1 MPSFRKLDVRVTTLD
16 GDLKNRGGGKKP
28 RDHRDQQ
35 KDYTHKL
42 EEYGVH
48 GYTKGNAP
56 SCIAFIES
64 VTDMV
69 FRITIKP
76 ELPFDEAFRDDSVA
90 STEHVKHEEDI
101 KREEE
106 YDQDMISLRTGQ
118 PMRPAARKARDTWRA
133 EHEAM
138 RNLMPGYD
146 RHGRYIGRKGKDY
159 GGPSATYLASRR
171 DHGLD
176 AASNHPTSDPG
187 YYGGNEDDHMEED
200 RPNIKHESN
209 PARDPYF
216 KQERT
221 DEDDAD
227 FTYDVNEP
235 TPSPRGSS
243 SPAAPAPKAKWHLL
257 ASLYLDGRK
266 VPERQTMI
274 YLDRSHEE
282 FKLDTDGEI
291 TMRSRWVKNRDGT
304 ISSMAWVFA
313 DVGVETMLDKLF
325 ISAADAAANTNDE
338 DDIASA
344 LETAAL
350 DQREEEQAKPQMGQI
365 VVVFERVT
373 VTQTFEDEEYTGGR
387 YDDEFDDASGKKLDK
402 DVTHTAA

>member
-1 MPSFRKLDVRVTTLD
+1 MPSFRKLDVHVTTLD
-16 GDLKNRGGGKKP
+16 GDLKTRGEGKKP
-28 RDHRDQQ
+28 RDRRNQQ
-35 KDYTHKL
+35 KDYTYKL

-48 GYTKGNAP
+48 KYTKGNSP
-56 SCIAFIES
+56 SCSAFIES

-76 ELPFDEAFRDDSVA
+76 ELPFDEAFRDDATDSA
-90 STEHVKHEEDI
+90 GYSKHEEDI
-101 KREEE
+101 KHEEE
-106 YDQDMISLRTGQ
+106 YDQDMISIRTGQ
-118 PMRPAARKARDTWRA
+118 PVRPAARRARDTWRA
-133 EHEAM
+133 DEERM
-138 RNLMPGYD
+138 RNLIPGYD

-159 GGPSATYLASRR
+159 GGPSATYLAGRR
-171 DHGLD
+171 DHGLE

-187 YYGGNEDDHMEED
+187 YCGGVEDDHMED
-200 RPNIKHESN
+200 DSPNIKQESSS
-209 PARDPYF
+209 ASDSYF
-216 KQERT
+216 KQEHT
-221 DEDDAD
+221 DDDDDD

-235 TPSPRGSS
+235 TPSPPGSC
-243 SPAAPAPKAKWHLL
+243 SPAAPALKAKWHLL

-274 YLDRSHEE
+274 YLDRNHEE

-291 TMRSRWVKNRDGT
+291 TMKSRWVKNRDGT

-313 DVGVETMLDKLF
+313 DVGVETMLDKLL

-387 YDDEFDDASGKKLDK
+387 YDDEFDDVSGKKLDK
-402 DVTHTAA
+402 DVTHAAA